1 MARAFIEA
9 HAMRQFAPGKYAAIA
24 ASNLALLVALT
35 IGIELAFGNWF
46 EAFVPPQKAVVNRSY
61 KYRQELYFPYGD
73 ILYRRDKYGLRGSY
87 ETVSEI
93 ELATVG
99 GSTTDQH
106 YITEGQ
112 TWQDVLSTLTGI
124 RVANAGV

>member
-1 MARAFIEA
+1 MGDKSAACKHAF
-9 HAMRQFAPGKYAAIA
+9 HTIA

-35 IGIELAFGNWF
+35 IGLELAFGNWF
-46 EAFVPPQKAVVNRSY
+46 ETFVPPQSAIVNRSY
-61 KYRQELYFPYGD
+61 KYRQELYHPYGD
-73 ILYRRDKYGLRGSY
+73 VLYSRDKYGLRGTH
-87 ETVSEI
+87 EMVSEI

-112 TWQDVLSTLTGI
+112 TW
-124 RVANAGV
+124 